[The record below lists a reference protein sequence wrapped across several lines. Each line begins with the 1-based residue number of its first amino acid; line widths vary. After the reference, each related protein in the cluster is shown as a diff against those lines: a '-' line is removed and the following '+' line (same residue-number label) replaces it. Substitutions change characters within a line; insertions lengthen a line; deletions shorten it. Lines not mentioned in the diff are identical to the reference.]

1 MTTPSDR
8 LWLRLTLVV
17 GCWAAPADAQEPAAT
32 KAVGDAGVPTVSL
45 EARGAKVPNIQELR
59 EQTKQIRQLM
69 VGRLDVAVD
78 PQTLF
83 KIDLGAPKANPDLEL
98 LLRELEQDAKQ
109 EGRQS
114 GRKRVVRTPRS
125 EDVLG
130 KARRELVEAQAA
142 FLSLPRSER
151 EAILSRHEAR
161 RREAA
166 EQARSAQAKAET
178 LTELEKQIEQLE
190 AFLAGDLDPSI
201 DPRPLLEIDP
211 GELADLAADA
221 ERRRRFLD
229 PSARGPIPAAANDD
243 IDAQL
248 YAAKQKRDVLWLQFL
263 ELDDDERRRLL
274 SKHMKGSAEP
284 SRALAAQISGA
295 EQAAQDAALER
306 QAALVDSQ
314 QANTESRRLIADRRA
329 QLLSVKE
336 AQARFRAELAN
347 SWVEVETTTE
357 SALAWNRKVRE
368 LQSAMPKGEARAAQA
383 DNLYRGLTKD
393 LGDARHDLSVALD
406 AVRSEP
412 SGAPLPPDADAD
424 QLPADIDDSATR
436 ELRTALSGAA
446 IELQDLEAEL
456 RWDRAKALRDAIV
469 IMNQARLRLFEMLS
483 ESRRDGLEGF
493 GPDGIAQ
500 VKREL
505 DQIILEVR
513 FHLLVLP
520 REAARKYQQ
529 LRSAPGPVV
538 FSIFQLLALV
548 LVFRWWRKRA
558 DDRLEQ
564 SRRAWLQKR
573 PQTNLTRGVST
584 FVWYVRR
591 IRKPVEWLAF
601 FAVLTTLLV
610 TKAGRLPETRYF
622 QIVIAW
628 LLAGAFVVELI
639 DATAS
644 RQGFSSESSAKLR
657 FRSLRLVGVSVVAV
671 GLILSLTVAT
681 VGKGAIYAWVINTF
695 GFLAIPVFLVL
706 VVWWKDT
713 IFERAKGHEAS
724 RLLQWVVRHD
734 HGALSYP
741 AAAIGGVYLL
751 IEGVAGFVVRRVSD
765 LAPLRRIFSYLFR
778 RGVEKNKTAT
788 PAEYGTEPIPAE
800 IYEAL
805 APHPQAPPELLSSYM
820 SESVHAMRALV
831 RSDRHAIVAVVGE
844 RGLGKTTFLN
854 RVTNDLEPGSLC
866 AVQCQ
871 PGGFAVLLVEFA
883 RALGLPET
891 ATEEEVVASLRE
903 RAPSVIRVDD
913 AQRLV
918 RPLIGGLEAIDQL
931 IELTRRVSPRTSWLI
946 AIGMPAWQY
955 LRRARGDRA
964 AFDQV
969 IKLQPWEENQIA
981 SLIEQRTAAAGV
993 VPSFERL
1000 VVPRQVRTSPVSDAE
1015 RTKQDFYRILWDYS
1029 DGNPEVAL
1037 YFWRESLY
1045 RRPDDE
1051 TVHVRLFSGPSAGQ
1065 LDDLPS
1071 TFYFV
1076 LRTVV
1081 QLELA
1086 VEEDVVTCTDLS
1098 SAEVADALRAA
1109 RVHGYIKGEGHL
1121 FEIDLR
1127 WYRAI
1132 ISILRRKHLLLL

>member
-1 MTTPSDR
+1 MTTSSDR
-8 LWLRLTLVV
+8 LWLRLTLVLC
-17 GCWAAPADAQEPAAT
+17 CWAPSADAQAPTAT
-32 KAVGDAGVPTVSL
+32 EAVGDAGVPAASL
-45 EARGAKVPNIQELR
+45 EAEDAKAPTIEELR
-59 EQTKQIRQLM
+59 EQTKRIRQLM

-83 KIDLGAPKANPDLEL
+83 TVDLGAPKANPDLDL
-98 LLRELEQDAKQ
+98 LLRELEQDARR

-114 GRKRVVRTPRS
+114 SRERVLRTRGS
-125 EDVLG
+125 EDALG
-130 KARRELVEAQAA
+130 KAHRELVEAQAA

-151 EAILSRHEAR
+151 EAILSKHEAR
-161 RREAA
+161 RREAEA
-166 EQARSAQAKAET
+166 QASSAQAKAEM
-178 LTELEKQIEQLE
+178 LVKLEEQIAQLD
-190 AFLAGDLDPSI
+190 AFLVGDLDPSI

-211 GELADLAADA
+211 AELTDLAADP

-229 PSARGPIPAAANDD
+229 PSSRGPIPAAAKDD
-243 IDAQL
+243 VDGQL
-248 YAAKQKRDVLWLQFL
+248 NAAKQRRDMLWIQFL
-263 ELDDDERRRLL
+263 ELDDAERRRLL
-274 SKHMKGSAEP
+274 SKHAESRVEP
-284 SRALAAQISGA
+284 SEALAEQISGA
-295 EQAAQDAALER
+295 EQAAKDAALER
-306 QAALVDSQ
+306 EVALVDSQ
-314 QANTESRRLIADRRA
+314 EAKTESLRLIADRRA

-336 AQARFRAELAN
+336 AQARFKAELA
-347 SWVEVETTTE
+347 SSRAKVEAKTE
-357 SALAWNRKVRE
+357 SALAWNRRVRE
-368 LQSAMPKGEARAAQA
+368 LRSAMPSGEARANQA
-383 DNLYRGLTKD
+383 DHLYRGLTKD
-393 LGDARHDLSVALD
+393 LGDARHDLSLALD

-412 SGAPLPPDADAD
+412 SGVPLPPNADDD
-424 QLPADIDDSATR
+424 QLPADIDDGATR
-436 ELRTALSGAA
+436 ELRTALSSSA
-446 IELQDLEAEL
+446 IELQALEAQL
-456 RWDRAKALRDAIV
+456 NWDRAEALRDAIV
-469 IMNQARLRLFEMLS
+469 IMNRARLRLFEMLS
-483 ESRRDGLEGF
+483 ESRRDSLEGF
-493 GPDGIAQ
+493 GPDGVAQ

-513 FHLLVLP
+513 FHLLVVP
-520 REAARKYQQ
+520 REAARQYRQ
-529 LRSAPGPVV
+529 LRSSPGPVV
-538 FSIFQLLALV
+538 FSLVQLLLLV

-558 DDRLEQ
+558 DDTLEQ

-573 PQTNLTRGVST
+573 PQTHLTRGVST
-584 FVWYVRR
+584 FVWYLRR
-591 IRKPVEWLAF
+591 IRKPLEWLALF
-601 FAVLTTLLV
+601 SVLTMLV
-610 TKAGRLPETRYF
+610 AKAGHLPETKYV
-622 QIVIAW
+622 QIVVLW

-657 FRSLRLVGVSVVAV
+657 FRSLRLVGVSIVAV

-681 VGKGAIYAWVINTF
+681 VGKGAIYAWVVSTF

-706 VVWWKDT
+706 IVWWKDT
-713 IFERAKGHEAS
+713 IFERAKGREAS
-724 RLLQWVVRHD
+724 AVLKWVVRHD
-734 HGALSYP
+734 HGLLTYP
-741 AAAIGGVYLL
+741 AATVGGVYLL

-765 LAPLRRIFSYLFR
+765 LAPLRRVFAYLFR

-788 PAEYGTEPIPAE
+788 PAEYGTEPIPADV
-800 IYEAL
+800 YGAL
-805 APHPQAPPELLSSYM
+805 APHPETPPELLTSYM

-831 RSDRHAIVAVVGE
+831 RSERHAIVALVGE

-854 RVTNDLEPGSLC
+854 RVTSDLEPGSLC

-871 PGGFAVLLVEFA
+871 PGGFAALLVEFA

-891 ATEEEVVASLRE
+891 ASEDEVIASLGE

-918 RPLIGGLEAIDQL
+918 RPLIGGLKAIDQL
-931 IELTRRVSPRTSWLI
+931 VQLTRSVSPQTSWLI

-969 IKLQPWEENQIA
+969 IELQPWEENQIA
-981 SLIEQRTAAAGV
+981 SLIEQRSAAAGV

-1000 VVPRQVRTSPVSDAE
+1000 VVPRQVRTSPVSDEE
-1015 RTKQDFYRILWDYS
+1015 RTKRDFYRILWDYS
-1029 DGNPEVAL
+1029 DGNPQVAL
-1037 YFWRESLY
+1037 HFWRESLY
-1045 RRPDDE
+1045 RRSDDE

-1065 LDDLPS
+1065 LDDLPA

-1076 LRTVV
+1076 LRTIV

-1098 SAEVADALRAA
+1098 AAEVADALRAA
-1109 RVHGYIKGEGHL
+1109 RVHGYIKENAHL
-1121 FEIDLR
+1121 FEIDLQ